1 MKELTN
7 KLIEFYKNKKKKL
20 NLSNLFLH
28 EPIFD
33 DLEKRYVS
41 DCIAGGFLSSVGKKI
56 GEFENKIAKLCGTK
70 YAVSTVNGT
79 SALHLGLKIIGVM
92 QNDEI
97 LVPTVSFVA
106 SANSI
111 LYEKAIPH
119 FIDVE
124 TKNFCVDTI
133 KLKKYL
139 LKNTKIKKGLCYNKK
154 SGNIIR
160 ALMVVHVFG
169 HAANMKEI
177 LKLVKKF
184 KLKLVE
190 DAAEAIGSYYNK
202 KHLGSFGDVG
212 ILSFNGNK
220 IITTGGGGAVLT
232 NRKTYALRAKKLS
245 INSKKNHKWDYIHDE
260 IGYNYRMPNINAA
273 VGLAQLVKLKSFL
286 KNKKKLYGEYKRL
299 FKPFKNVQ
307 LIDQPKNAKSNFW
320 LNAILLDSNSKI
332 KRDAFLKR
340 LHDNKVFV
348 RPVWKLL
355 HKQKYMK
362 KFPKM
367 NLENSENYENR
378 IINLPSSASL
388 SN

>member
-1 MKELTN
+1 MNFIK
-7 KLIEFYKNKKKKL
+7 IKKKKL
-20 NLSNLFLH
+20 KLSNLYLH

-33 DLEKRYVS
+33 DLEKKYVS
-41 DCIAGGFLSSVGKKI
+41 DCITDGFLSSVGKKI
-56 GEFENKIAKLCGTK
+56 DEFENKIAKLCGTK

-79 SALHLGLKIIGVM
+79 SALHLGLKVVGVK

-97 LVPTVSFVA
+97 LVPTVSFVS

-111 LYEKAIPH
+111 LYENAIPH

-124 TKNFCVDTI
+124 TKNFCVDVV

-139 LKNTKIKKGLCYNKK
+139 LKNTKIKKGNCYNKK

-160 ALMVVHVFG
+160 ALVVVHIFG
-169 HAANMKEI
+169 HSANMREI

-184 KLKLVE
+184 KLKLIE

-232 NRKTYALRAKKLS
+232 NRKIYALRAKKLS
-245 INSKKNHKWDYIHDE
+245 INSKKNHKWEYIHDE

-273 VGLAQLVKLKSFL
+273 VGLAQLKKLNLFL
-286 KNKKKLYGEYKRL
+286 KNKKKLYGEYKKL
-299 FKPFKNVQ
+299 FKQFKNVK
-307 LIDQPKNAKSNFW
+307 LIDQPKNSKSNFW
-320 LNAILLDSNSKI
+320 LNAILLDSNSKT
-332 KRDAFLKR
+332 KRDAFLKK
-340 LHDNKVFV
+340 LHDNKVFI

-355 HKQKYMK
+355 HKQKHMK